1 MNKLFV
7 VPTIAG
13 LATIFAS
20 VSAHAAVELA
30 RDGAG
35 NLFVLLGTRR

>member
-1 MNKLFV
+1 
-7 VPTIAG
+7 VP
-13 LATIFAS
+13 
-20 VSAHAAVELA
+20 VSAYAAGGLA